1 MHALTSRSI
10 AVFNKISK
18 ALRGSWA
25 LPDARA
31 IDAAIERG
39 GGAHKSNYA
48 FASALSSSIY
58 LLFHQDQKKRGLGPS
73 RTRWR
78 AVASLNQL
86 VLVGQRVF
94 RVKEAPAIATTQ
106 MYTAI
111 RAVKISQRLHA
122 ILTPLSCFCSMP
134 ILAARA

>member
-1 MHALTSRSI
+1 MGDNVQV
-10 AVFNKISK
+10 VFNKISK
-18 ALRGSWA
+18 ALRGSWE

-48 FASALSSSIY
+48 FVSALSSSIY

-106 MYTAI
+106 MYIAI
-111 RAVKISQRLHA
+111 RAVKISQRPHA
-122 ILTPLSCFCSMP
+122 ILTPLSCFCLMP
-134 ILAARA
+134 IPAARA